1 MPKEQKGRQR
11 INDAAFFSSRPV
23 DGPYISSLT
32 TSEQCL
38 LIRPTTETKK
48 GGRDETFYN
57 PDLVY
62 LPESVCSA
70 DGERCRSTSYT
81 GFF

>member
-1 MPKEQKGRQR
+1 M
-11 INDAAFFSSRPV
+11 
-23 DGPYISSLT
+23 DGPDISSLT

-57 PDLVY
+57 LELVY
-62 LPESVCSA
+62 LPESVCRA
-70 DGERCRSTSYT
+70 DGERWRTTSYT
-81 GFF
+81 GLFREIVIG